1 MKKTIAWL
9 LTAVM
14 ITATAC
20 GSAGNST
27 TGSSPEAAATAASVQ
42 GQTQSEEQTQT
53 ETGSQNDGTAVTGE
67 EPVADPASQT
77 RDSIPYWNEDSAVA
91 ESIISYVREITDES
105 SENFVPAEDRIVV
118 FDFDGTL
125 YGELYP
131 TYFDTC
137 LMMHRAL
144 HDDTYEAPAQIR
156 EYAAALEDAFTHNQ
170 PEPDSK
176 LSAAQSSAE
185 MFKGLTYEQYCE
197 YIRNYMAEPA
207 YGFHGMTYAEGFYKP
222 MTALVEYLADN
233 DFTVFISSGSERTIV
248 RELIKGKLDQWIPSY
263 RVIGSTFSFNAT
275 NQGDMDGRKYTY
287 AADDEVLLEGNLL
300 VKNQKANKVF
310 SIINEIGK
318 TPVLVFGNSSGDLA
332 MGQYVINNGGK
343 GYMLLCDDTERDYG
357 KLDVAA
363 SFAAECEKIGLETVS
378 MKNDFATIYGDQVKK
393 AETQSKPVEEISAEE
408 TSPAE
413 ASTAD
418 APAEETP
425 AEETPAEEEQELQ
438 PAA

>member
-1 MKKTIAWL
+1 MKRTIARL

-14 ITATAC
+14 LTVTAC
-20 GSAGNST
+20 GGAAN
-27 TGSSPEAAATAASVQ
+27 TGAQTDAAAADTSPQAA
-42 GQTQSEEQTQT
+42 
-53 ETGSQNDGTAVTGE
+53 
-67 EPVADPASQT
+67 
-77 RDSIPYWNEDSAVA
+77 DSIPYWTEDSAAA
-91 ESIISYVREITDES
+91 ESIVSYVKAVTDES
-105 SENFVPAEDRIVV
+105 SESFVPVEDRIAV

-144 HDDTYEAPAQIR
+144 HDETYEAPANIR
-156 EYAAALEDAFTHNQ
+156 EYAGILEEAVTHYQ

-176 LSAAQSSAE
+176 LSSAQCSAE

-197 YIRNYMAEPA
+197 YIRNYMKEPA
-207 YGFHGMTYAEGFYKP
+207 YGFEGMAYADGFYKP
-222 MTALVEYLADN
+222 MTALVQYLAEN

-248 RELIKGKLDQWIPSY
+248 RELIRGKLDQWIPFD

-275 NQGDMDGRKYTY
+275 NQGDKDGRKYTY
-287 AADDEVLLEGNLL
+287 RADDEVLLEGNLL

-332 MGQYVINNGGK
+332 MGQYVVNNGGK

-363 SFAAECEKIGLETVS
+363 SFSADCEKIGLETVS
-378 MKNDFATIYGDQVKK
+378 MKNDFATIYGEQVKK
-393 AETQSKPVEEISAEE
+393 VQAQSQPAEE
-408 TSPAE
+408 APAAEVPAE
-413 ASTAD
+413 GAPAEEAPTEEVPAEE

-425 AEETPAEEEQELQ
+425 AEDVPAEEEQELQ